1 MNINSP
7 TAPNS
12 VNGILK
18 RSCGI
23 GSKTCELHDSKTC
36 CHCYE
41 KGTVIILL
49 CDLVLTYTLLL
60 FSCWY

>member
-1 MNINSP
+1 MNINTP
-7 TAPNS
+7 TAPTS

-23 GSKTCELHDSKTC
+23 GIKTCEHDSKTC

-49 CDLVLTYTLLL
+49 CDLV
-60 FSCWY
+60 